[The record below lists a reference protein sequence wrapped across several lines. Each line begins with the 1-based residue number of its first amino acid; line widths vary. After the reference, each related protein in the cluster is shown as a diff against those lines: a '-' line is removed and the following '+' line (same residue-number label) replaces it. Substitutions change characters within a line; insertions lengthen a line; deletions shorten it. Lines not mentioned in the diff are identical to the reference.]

1 MKKETIRRSLIQLVF
16 KQIYLKK
23 IFRISGGKSVMN
35 WLNNVKMSTKLL
47 GSFGVIVV
55 LMILIVAIGFIG
67 INDINNGMTEL
78 YYDRTLPIQQVGTAN
93 AAFYKMRGDV
103 YKYLLIVEEREKVQS
118 DIIADQEKIK
128 EQIDLYRAT
137 YLVDEEI
144 AALAE
149 FDRTYAAYILAVED
163 LITHTKNGQ
172 MELALSSLIDGD
184 AHDSRKAAD
193 AAMGNIIQINATI
206 AEEINKQGDVT
217 FTSVRNIL
225 IGVAI
230 LGTLLAIGLGILISR
245 SITIPLGLAVQAI
258 QAVSMGDLLRGFKE
272 KDKDKIRLRKDEI
285 GDVGK
290 ALDAISL
297 YLQDTGDVANA
308 IASNDLTVTILSKS
322 EKDELRNAFSR
333 MITSL
338 RQSLGE
344 VADSANNLGASS
356 TQLALAANQA
366 GQATNQISTTIQQVA
381 RGTAQQSES
390 INKTAL
396 SVDQMNS
403 AIDGVA
409 KGAQEQSS
417 AAMKASGITAQISQS
432 IQQVAGNAQNVT
444 IQANKA
450 TESAIKGSKTV
461 DETIIGMQ
469 TIKEKVGLSAE
480 KVKEMGERSS
490 QIGVIIETIED
501 IASQTNL
508 LALNAAIEAARAG
521 EHGKGFAVVADEVRK
536 LAERSSSAT
545 KEIAELITGI
555 QSTVQDAVDAMNS
568 GAEEVDQGVGKAN
581 LAGQVLQE
589 ILEAAKAV
597 TYQAEQAAAAAQ
609 QMTAG
614 AKELVSSVDSVAAIT
629 EENTASTEEM
639 AANSNEVNQSIENIA
654 SISEENSA
662 AVEEVSASVEEMSAQ
677 VEEVSASA
685 SSMEEMA
692 QTLKNLV
699 ARFKLS

>member
-1 MKKETIRRSLIQLVF
+1 MK
-16 KQIYLKK
+16 
-23 IFRISGGKSVMN
+23 
-35 WLNNVKMSTKLL
+35 WLNDVKMSTKLL
-47 GSFGVIVV
+47 GSFGIMVVMMIIIVV
-55 LMILIVAIGFIG
+55 VGYIGM
-67 INDINNGMTEL
+67 NDINNGMTQL

-103 YKYLLIVEEREKVQS
+103 YKYLLIVEERENVQS
-118 DIIADQEKIK
+118 DIIADQEIINK
-128 EQIDLYRAT
+128 QIDLYRNT

-149 FDRTYAAYILAVED
+149 FDRTYAAYLLAVED
-163 LITHTKNGQ
+163 IISFTENGQ
-172 MELALSSLIDGD
+172 MQLALDSLLDGE
-184 AHDSRKAAD
+184 ASRTRKAAD
-193 AAMGNIIQINATI
+193 DAMKNIIQINATI

-217 FTSVRNIL
+217 FASARNIL
-225 IGVAI
+225 ITVAF
-230 LGTLLAIGLGILISR
+230 LSALLAMGFGILISR
-245 SITIPLGLAVQAI
+245 SITVPLGLAVQAI
-258 QAVSMGDLLRGFKE
+258 QAISLGDLLRDFKE

-290 ALDAISL
+290 ALDAISH

-308 IASNDLTVTILSKS
+308 IARNDLTVTVQSKS

-333 MITSL
+333 MIASL
-338 RQSLGE
+338 RQSIGE

-417 AAMKASGITAQISQS
+417 AAMKASRITAQISQS

-450 TESAIKGSKTV
+450 TESAIKGRKTV
-461 DETIIGMQ
+461 DETITGMQ
-469 TIKEKVGLSAE
+469 TIKEKVGLSAK
-480 KVKEMGERSS
+480 KVKEMGDRSS
-490 QIGVIIETIED
+490 QIGVIVETIED

-555 QSTVQDAVDAMNS
+555 QSTVQDAVEAMNS
-568 GAEEVDQGVGKAN
+568 GSKEVDQGVGKAN

-597 TYQAEQAAAAAQ
+597 TVQAEQAAAAAQ

-614 AKELVSSVDSVAAIT
+614 ANELVSSVDSVAAIT

-699 ARFKLS
+699 TRFKLSAD

>member
-1 MKKETIRRSLIQLVF
+1 MK
-16 KQIYLKK
+16 
-23 IFRISGGKSVMN
+23 
-35 WLNNVKMSTKLL
+35 WLNDVKMSTKLL
-47 GSFGVIVV
+47 GSFGIMVV
-55 LMILIVAIGFIG
+55 LMIIIVVVGYIGM
-67 INDINNGMTEL
+67 NDINNGMTEL
-78 YYDRTLPIQQVGTAN
+78 YYDRTLPIQQVGKAN

-118 DIIADQEKIK
+118 DIIADQEIIN
-128 EQIDLYRAT
+128 EQIDLYRNT

-149 FDRTYAAYILAVED
+149 FDRTYAAYLLAVED
-163 LITHTKNGQ
+163 IISFTENGQ
-172 MELALSSLIDGD
+172 MELALASLIDGE
-184 AHDSRKAAD
+184 AHDTRKAAD
-193 AAMGNIIQINATI
+193 AAMGIIIQINTTI
-206 AEEINKQGDVT
+206 AEEINQQGDVT
-217 FTSVRNIL
+217 FNAARNLL

-230 LGTLLAIGLGILISR
+230 LGTLMAIGLGILISR
-245 SITIPLGLAVQAI
+245 SITVPLGLAVQAI
-258 QAVSMGDLLRGFKE
+258 QAISLGDLLRDFKE

-290 ALDAISL
+290 ALDAISH

-308 IASNDLTVTILSKS
+308 IARNDLTVTVQSKS

-333 MITSL
+333 MIASL
-338 RQSLGE
+338 RQSIGE

-417 AAMKASGITAQISQS
+417 AAMKASRITAQISQS

-450 TESAIKGSKTV
+450 TESAIKGRKTV
-461 DETIIGMQ
+461 DETITGMQ

-480 KVKEMGERSS
+480 KVKEMGDRSS
-490 QIGVIIETIED
+490 QIGVIVETIED

-555 QSTVQDAVDAMNS
+555 QSTVQDAVEAMNS
-568 GAEEVDQGVGKAN
+568 GSKEVDHGVGKAN

-597 TYQAEQAAAAAQ
+597 TVQAEQAAAAAQ

-614 AKELVSSVDSVAAIT
+614 ANELVSSVDSVAAIT

-699 ARFKLS
+699 TRFKLSAD

>member
-1 MKKETIRRSLIQLVF
+1 
-16 KQIYLKK
+16 
-23 IFRISGGKSVMN
+23 
-35 WLNNVKMSTKLL
+35 
-47 GSFGVIVV
+47 
-55 LMILIVAIGFIG
+55 
-67 INDINNGMTEL
+67 
-78 YYDRTLPIQQVGTAN
+78 
-93 AAFYKMRGDV
+93 MRGDV
-103 YKYLLIVEEREKVQS
+103 YKYLLIVEERENVQS
-118 DIIADQEKIK
+118 DIIADQEIINK
-128 EQIDLYRAT
+128 QIDLYRNT

-149 FDRTYAAYILAVED
+149 FDRTYAAYLLAVED
-163 LITHTKNGQ
+163 IISFTENGQ
-172 MELALSSLIDGD
+172 MQLALDSLLDGE
-184 AHDSRKAAD
+184 ASRTRKAAD
-193 AAMGNIIQINATI
+193 DAMKNIIQINATI

-217 FTSVRNIL
+217 FASARNIL
-225 IGVAI
+225 ITVAF
-230 LGTLLAIGLGILISR
+230 LSALLAMGFGILISR
-245 SITIPLGLAVQAI
+245 SITVPLGLAVQAI
-258 QAVSMGDLLRGFKE
+258 QAISLGDLLRDFKE

-290 ALDAISL
+290 ALDAISH

-308 IASNDLTVTILSKS
+308 IARNDLTVTVQSKS

-333 MITSL
+333 MIASL
-338 RQSLGE
+338 RQSIGE

-417 AAMKASGITAQISQS
+417 AAMKASRITAQISQS

-450 TESAIKGSKTV
+450 TESAIKGRKTV
-461 DETIIGMQ
+461 DETITGMQ
-469 TIKEKVGLSAE
+469 TIKEKVGLSAK
-480 KVKEMGERSS
+480 KVKEMGDRSS
-490 QIGVIIETIED
+490 QIGVIVETIED

-555 QSTVQDAVDAMNS
+555 QSTVQDAVEAMNS
-568 GAEEVDQGVGKAN
+568 GSKEVDQGVGKAN

-597 TYQAEQAAAAAQ
+597 TVQAEQAAAAAQ

-614 AKELVSSVDSVAAIT
+614 ANELVSSVDSVAAIT

-699 ARFKLS
+699 TRFKLSAD